1 MTDALMYV
9 TVRLQNAYA
18 GLRSREEGQTLTE
31 YALIVAV
38 VALGVT
44 LAIVFL
50 RDEIK
55 ELFSDAGNE
64 LNSQPAGS

>member
-1 MTDALMYV
+1 MHEVITWAA
-9 TVRLQNAYA
+9 VRLQNAFA
-18 GLRSREEGQTLTE
+18 GLRDREEGQTLTE

-64 LNSQPAGS
+64 LNSQPTGS